1 MAKPDGMVIGGDL
14 YRIVNSFKNYH
25 FTEVSNCK
33 IDKKFR
39 HPVYAVQ
46 RVDNRA
52 ALIAHISPVTSKKDQ
67 PRVMLVD
74 DEDDVLTVYRMF
86 LSNCGYSVETFNDA
100 EQALVDFAKSKQQ
113 YALVVLDVRMPKISG
128 LQLFQRM
135 RAINSRT
142 NIMFVTALDAIEEIK
157 TILPDSNTPVIK
169 KPVKKEQ
176 FISKVNSLISL
187 AG

>member
-1 MAKPDGMVIGGDL
+1 MNNDGMPPLSYRISADYGTVQIANTNDLFGSTVNVCTKINHMAKPDGMVIGGDL

-52 ALIAHISPVTSKKDQ
+52 ALIAHISPGTSKKDQ

-100 EQALVDFAKSKQQ
+100 EQALVDLQSQSSN
-113 YALVVLDVRMPKISG
+113 MP
-128 LQLFQRM
+128 
-135 RAINSRT
+135 
-142 NIMFVTALDAIEEIK
+142 
-157 TILPDSNTPVIK
+157 
-169 KPVKKEQ
+169 
-176 FISKVNSLISL
+176 
-187 AG
+187 